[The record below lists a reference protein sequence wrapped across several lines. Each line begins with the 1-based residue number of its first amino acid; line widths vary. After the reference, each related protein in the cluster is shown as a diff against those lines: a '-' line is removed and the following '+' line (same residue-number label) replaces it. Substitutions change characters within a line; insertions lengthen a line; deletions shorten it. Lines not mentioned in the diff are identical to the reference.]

1 MEVEGGDGE
10 RLKREVKWSKKLRL
24 LACEK
29 LAKTFTTTTTTT
41 SAPNRG
47 DKISPRNGIG
57 PALNSEPDSITQT
70 FNFSSIPD
78 RVTNKMNARG
88 KHLRCFDIKR
98 TQ

>member
-1 MEVEGGDGE
+1 MEVEEGDGE

-29 LAKTFTTTTTTT
+29 LAKTFATTTTTMTTT

-57 PALNSEPDSITQT
+57 LVGEWLEPDSITQT
-70 FNFSSIPD
+70 YFSSIPG
-78 RVTNKMNARG
+78 RN
-88 KHLRCFDIKR
+88 
-98 TQ
+98 Q